1 MGEHRSMPARALHH
15 LAFRTPNVEP
25 LAAFY
30 RDVVGLPA
38 RPGGAPGRSVW
49 LALGDGIVMIERAEP
64 NELRAAEGTFEL
76 VAFAVPA
83 REMQDA
89 RARLEAHG
97 VAIEASTRFTVYFR
111 DPEGRRLA
119 FSHYPEEPVDRAR

>member
-15 LAFRTPNVEP
+15 LAFRTHDVDA

-30 RDVVGLPA
+30 RDVVGLAPRA
-38 RPGGAPGRSVW
+38 GGAPGRSVW
-49 LALGDGIVMIERAEP
+49 LALDDAIVMIERAEP
-64 NELRAAEGTFEL
+64 GEPRFAPGTLELL
-76 VAFAVPA
+76 AFTVSPD
-83 REMQDA
+83 EMTST

-97 VAIEASTRFTVYFR
+97 VAVEGETRFSVYFR

-119 FSHYPEEPVDRAR
+119 FSHYPHEPLDTPR